1 MKERSGK
8 LKAQTVR
15 LSEINEQDIARMFD
29 VFSRYY
35 ENTSFEQFQ
44 LDLKTKE
51 AIFLLR
57 DSLSQEIM
65 GFSTIL
71 GLKTSVNNKM
81 IKGLFSG
88 DTIIEKEYWGQGAL
102 GVAFL
107 KYLFLQK
114 IKNPFR
120 PLYWFLISKGYKT
133 YLLMANNF
141 QEHYPRFEKQTPSD
155 KQEIIDTFA
164 SKLYEQY
171 YSSEKGVISFQN
183 KGHQKDHLKCE
194 ITPIS
199 RDMMLKNPRIHFFAE
214 KNPGWE
220 QGDELACIAKM
231 TFTMPL
237 YYQLKIWKKQFSRL
251 TSGLELRPR
260 YYLSFVSGKLARK
273 VRQ

>member
-1 MKERSGK
+1 MKQRSGK
-8 LKAQTVR
+8 LKAHTVK
-15 LSEINEQDIARMFD
+15 LQEISEKDIARMFD

-35 ENTSFEQFQ
+35 ENTSYEQFQ
-44 LDLKTKE
+44 SDLRGKE

-71 GLKTSVNNKM
+71 GLNATINKKQ

-107 KYLFLQK
+107 KYLFIQK
-114 IKNPFR
+114 LKNPFR

-141 QEHYPRFEKQTPSD
+141 QEHYPRHEKQTPKD

-164 SKLYEQY
+164 ATLYKSYYRPEQ
-171 YSSEKGVISFQN
+171 GVISFQ
-183 KGHQKDHLKCE
+183 GSESQKDHLKCE

-199 RDMMLKNPRIHFFAE
+199 REMVLKNDRIRFFAE

-231 TFTMPL
+231 TFSMPL
-237 YYQLKIWKKQFSRL
+237 YYQFKIWKKQLSRL
-251 TSGLELRPR
+251 SAGLELKPS
-260 YYLSFVSGKLARK
+260 YYINMLARK
-273 VRQ
+273 VR